1 MGGSFGGGTPGGS
14 NAISPIMGGVVGTP
28 YGAKGKMW
36 KGSHTGDDYPTP
48 IGTPVVAAMDGIVYN
63 DNPGQAYGKTVQIDH
78 GNGYQTLY
86 GHLSEVMASVGQTV
100 KKGQTIGKSGDT
112 GNVDGPHLHFE
123 VRRGKNNPVNPKELV
138 GSSSLGSNLVGG
150 ASLSLETEGLKSSEV
165 QLSKLFGSGSTN
177 ALLKAGVVTG
187 GSSSVGSASAGGT
200 AKVILG
206 TGSEK
211 EWATGLLQKMG
222 APVNESSIAALTTWM
237 RHEGG
242 HWKNSANYN
251 PLNTTLD
258 MSNNESMNSVGVK
271 RYKSWEEGYAATIG
285 TLTGKSADERGYTG
299 IVNALKSGA
308 STDAIL
314 AAVNNSAW
322 MTGKTGK
329 NPYKFQ
335 GGPASLGVATPSM
348 SSSGSSGATVI
359 INATFGRATEAEAH
373 QLVRLV
379 KSELERDS
387 SLKTMGRS

>member
-1 MGGSFGGGTPGGS
+1 
-14 NAISPIMGGVVGTP
+14 
-28 YGAKGKMW
+28 
-36 KGSHTGDDYPTP
+36 
-48 IGTPVVAAMDGIVYN
+48 
-63 DNPGQAYGKTVQIDH
+63 
-78 GNGYQTLY
+78 
-86 GHLSEVMASVGQTV
+86 
-100 KKGQTIGKSGDT
+100 
-112 GNVDGPHLHFE
+112 
-123 VRRGKNNPVNPKELV
+123 
-138 GSSSLGSNLVGG
+138 
-150 ASLSLETEGLKSSEV
+150 
-165 QLSKLFGSGSTN
+165 LFGSGSTN
-177 ALLKAGVVTG
+177 SLLKAGVTVG
-187 GSSSVGSASAGGT
+187 GSGSVGSASAGGT
-200 AKVILG
+200 SKIILG

-222 APVNESSIAALTTWM
+222 APVTESSIAALTTWM

-285 TLTGKSADERGYTG
+285 TLTGNKADERGYTG

-308 STDAIL
+308 STEDILSAI
-314 AAVNNSAW
+314 NNSAW

-348 SSSGSSGATVI
+348 SGSGSSGATVI
-359 INATFGRATEAEAH
+359 INATFGRATDAEAH

-379 KSELERDS
+379 KSELERDA